1 MIGTG
6 AVTFQTALID
16 VFGSRFLKGEDFALV
31 TTTVNV
37 LGAGTMTGFAT
48 MGFGSVFSLQE
59 IVPVAGLLKIIKYI
73 LVAGLAGVCSD
84 ILRHFGGRG
93 SGRCRGAR
101 LNALTCGWRT
111 GLAGS
116 KGDDEKKKDEQK
128 SWKSCE
134 I

>member
-73 LVAGLAGVCSD
+73 LVAGLAGIGPYVW
-84 ILRHFGGRG
+84 RRGRLL
-93 SGRCRGAR
+93 SRLVGRTWS
-101 LNALTCGWRT
+101 LFL
-111 GLAGS
+111 
-116 KGDDEKKKDEQK
+116 
-128 SWKSCE
+128 
-134 I
+134 